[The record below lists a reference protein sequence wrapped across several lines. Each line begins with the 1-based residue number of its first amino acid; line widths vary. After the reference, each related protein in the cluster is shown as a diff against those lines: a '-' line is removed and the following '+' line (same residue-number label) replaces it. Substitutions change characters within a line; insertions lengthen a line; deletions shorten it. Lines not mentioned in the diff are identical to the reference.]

1 MVADMPAP
9 CVVGVDMGGTKLL
22 AGAIDAQLNVHHR
35 AHRLLP
41 GLDQDGVLDAT
52 VDAVREVREATEG
65 TVQAAGF
72 GIPCT
77 IDRTRGVAVQA
88 VNLPLADVAFGDLMA
103 DRLDLPAFVDNDA
116 NLAALAEH
124 RAGAARETSHA
135 VMLTIGT
142 GIGGGLVLHGRLY
155 RGWLG
160 AGAELGHT
168 VVDMDGPPCQGNCP
182 NRGCLEAVAS
192 GTALE
197 REARA
202 AAEAQPE
209 SQLGRLHGSGREL
222 TGALVTELAHEGDA
236 LARDVVALIGRR
248 LGVGIAG
255 FVNAFNPE
263 VVVMGGG
270 VMGAGELLL
279 APARAEVAARAL
291 PPARD
296 AVRIVAARL
305 GPEAGMV
312 GAGAMA
318 WDELGRRAA

>member
-88 VNLPLADVAFGDLMA
+88 VNLPLSDVAFGDLMA

-160 AGAELGHT
+160 AGA
-168 VVDMDGPPCQGNCP
+168 
-182 NRGCLEAVAS
+182 
-192 GTALE
+192 
-197 REARA
+197 
-202 AAEAQPE
+202 
-209 SQLGRLHGSGREL
+209 SGRP
-222 TGALVTELAHEGDA
+222 
-236 LARDVVALIGRR
+236 GRYLNEIHR
-248 LGVGIAG
+248 
-255 FVNAFNPE
+255 P
-263 VVVMGGG
+263 
-270 VMGAGELLL
+270 
-279 APARAEVAARAL
+279 
-291 PPARD
+291 
-296 AVRIVAARL
+296 
-305 GPEAGMV
+305 
-312 GAGAMA
+312 
-318 WDELGRRAA
+318 

>member
-1 MVADMPAP
+1 MPAP
-9 CVVGVDMGGTKLL
+9 CVVGVDMGGSKLL
-22 AGAIDAQLNVHHR
+22 AGAIDAQLDVHHR
-35 AHRLLP
+35 AHRALR
-41 GLDQDGVLDAT
+41 GLDQDGLL
-52 VDAVREVREATEG
+52 AVVVEAVQEVREATEG
-65 TVQAAGF
+65 ATQAVGF

-88 VNLPLADVAFGDLMA
+88 VNLPLADLAFGDVMS
-103 DRLDLPAFVDNDA
+103 DRLDLPVFVDNDA

-124 RAGAARETSHA
+124 RAGAARETLHA

-142 GIGGGLVLHGRLY
+142 GIGGGLVLQGQLY

-168 VVDMDGPPCQGNCP
+168 VVDIDGPPCQGNCP

-202 AAEAQPE
+202 AAHAQPG
-209 SQLGRLHGSGREL
+209 SQLGRLQDSGREL
-222 TGALVTELAHEGDA
+222 TGALVTELAHDGDP
-236 LARDVVALIGRR
+236 LARDVLALIGRR
-248 LGVGIAG
+248 LGVGIAS

-296 AVRIVAARL
+296 VVRIVPARL
-305 GPEAGMV
+305 GPEAGMI
-312 GAGAMA
+312 GAGVMA
-318 WDELGRRAA
+318 WDELGRRGG